1 MQIKSLEAEQK
12 KQDSLNKMMK
22 NGEEVKT
29 TESYLQM
36 VRNHSLFDAMVSLC
50 SFQVCEHSKSTTV

>member
-1 MQIKSLEAEQK
+1 MQIKSLEAELK
-12 KQDSLNKMMK
+12 KQDTHEKLLK

-36 VRNHSLFDAMVSLC
+36 VSL
-50 SFQVCEHSKSTTV
+50 